1 MKPTSS
7 NNRDGVRSLGN
18 KPIALFADKEA
29 VFFSDLAR
37 VFEAMDARF
46 GRVEKSALAGSKLSN
61 YSALVIPGGYTLELL
76 ENLNER
82 IRQSIRSFVQEGG
95 GYVGVCMGAYLAG
108 ELGLVRSKMIRVAGE
123 YDIEL
128 EITNPQHPVMR
139 GYTGSVKM
147 NYQNGPEM
155 IVEGSEADLANFPNG
170 RAAIAVSS
178 FGSGRVV
185 IFSPHPER
193 SRSNWKM
200 IMNALEYCGKM
211 LAQ

>member
-1 MKPTSS
+1 MSY
-7 NNRDGVRSLGN
+7 

-29 VFFSDLAR
+29 VFYSDLAR

-46 GRVEKSALAGSKLSN
+46 GCVEKSALVGSKLSN

-76 ENLNER
+76 ENLNEG
-82 IRQSIRSFVQEGG
+82 IRQSIRGFVREGG
-95 GYVGVCMGAYLAG
+95 GFIGVCMGAYLAG
-108 ELGLVRSKMIRVAGE
+108 ELGLVRSRLIRVAGE

-128 EITNPQHPVMR
+128 NITKPQHPVMR
-139 GYTGSVKM
+139 GYAGMVKM

-155 IVEGSEADLANFPNG
+155 IVEGSDVDLASFPNG
-170 RAAIAVSS
+170 RAAIAASC
-178 FGSGRVV
+178 FGNGRVV